1 MKLEQLHTDDM
12 ILALFEQAMKNDP
25 EFKQEQYRASLK
37 DKISI
42 AWLDQAHSKKLF
54 RESVSCVVT
63 TTDGHSYGVR
73 VPPMLVKEDDI
84 QVYMDEVVNPQA
96 INLVDMITKDYPD
109 LSDDSFDIKS
119 VELSKIFRI

>member
-1 MKLEQLHTDDM
+1 MV
-12 ILALFEQAMKNDP
+12 LALFMHTLNTDP
-25 EFKQEQYRASLK
+25 EFKQEQYRASLA
-37 DKISI
+37 DKIRI
-42 AWLDQAHSKKLF
+42 AWLDQAHSKKIWN
-54 RESVSCVVT
+54 ESVSCVVT

-73 VPPMLVKEDDI
+73 VPPMMTKEDRI

-119 VELSKIFRI
+119 VELTKIFHV